1 MSTNFKSLLTSIRS
15 MVLKLLP
22 AYKLFAGRKTETTT
36 VKICEGTLQ
45 EEGSLTLLDD
55 SFAGFVEGETY
66 DVVLNGQSLKVT
78 ASKINASGTI
88 GIADFTDAA
97 NKNIY
102 MVAMINEF
110 IGCMAVGTYIGATIS
125 VSQTKTATT
134 ERYDIKKL
142 PVECLPNGVAKTKDV
157 RAAKSA
163 AAAAQS
169 TANDA
174 KTAAE
179 TAQTTANAAQTT
191 ANAAQ
196 ATAENALE
204 RVVEPYTRN
213 MQMAPLYKNGGFS
226 AWRDVV
232 QTISYNK
239 TEGYFFVNS
248 FDTTAL
254 KKEDMPK
261 GVFCVNVY
269 VENKS
274 ATAFLTKLV
283 NATDS
288 GSWSVSGFAVI
299 TDKHSRTGEVLYV
312 SSNDISQ
319 IEAKGLFLTFRAPD
333 SMLLKSSTANSTKQF
348 RITVDDSGV
357 IFATDSDGTVYTLG
371 AKGDKGDKG
380 DPGDPYTLTDA
391 DKQTIT
397 NAVLAALPTWTGGD
411 F

>member
-78 ASKINASGTI
+78 AGPVGDGLI
-88 GIADFTDAA
+88 GIADLTDPAK
-97 NKNIY
+97 KNGY
-102 MVAMINEF
+102 AVALVNGSIVCLAM
-110 IGCMAVGTYIGATIS
+110 GTYIGATIS
-125 VSQTKTATT
+125 VSQTKTVTT
-134 ERYDIKKL
+134 ERYEIKKL

-196 ATAENALE
+196 TTAENALE

-213 MQMAPLYKNGGFS
+213 MQMAPLYQNGGFS

-232 QTISYNK
+232 QIISYNK

-254 KKEDMPK
+254 KGEDMPTN
-261 GVFCVNVY
+261 VFCVKVH
-269 VENKS
+269 VGNKS
-274 ATAFLTKLV
+274 ATAFLTKGV
-283 NATDS
+283 DAYGS
-288 GSWSVSGFAVI
+288 GSWFVSGFAVI
-299 TDKHSRTGEVLYV
+299 TDKYFRTGEVLYV
-312 SSNDISQ
+312 SSNAISQ
-319 IEAKGLFLTFRAPD
+319 IDAKGLFLTFRAPD
-333 SMLLKSSTANSTKQF
+333 SMLLKSSTADSTKQF
-348 RITVDDSGV
+348 RITVDDSG
-357 IFATDSDGTVYTLG
+357 
-371 AKGDKGDKG
+371 
-380 DPGDPYTLTDA
+380 TLT
-391 DKQTIT
+391 TTEIT
-397 NAVLAALPTWTGGD
+397 E
-411 F
+411 

>member
-22 AYKLFAGRKTETTT
+22 AYKLFAGKKTETTT
-36 VKICEGTLQ
+36 VNICEGTLQ
-45 EEGSLTLLDD
+45 EEGYLTLLDD

-78 ASKINASGTI
+78 AGPVGGGLI
-88 GIADFTDAA
+88 GISDATDAA
-97 NKNIY
+97 NGNSY
-102 MVAMINEF
+102 
-110 IGCMAVGTYIGATIS
+110 AVSLVNGSIVYQAFGTFVGATIS

-134 ERYDIKKL
+134 ERYEIKKL

-191 ANAAQ
+191 A
-196 ATAENALE
+196 ENALE

-213 MQMAPLYKNGGFS
+213 VQMAPLYKNGGFS
-226 AWRDVV
+226 AWREVV
-232 QTISYNK
+232 QQILYNK
-239 TEGYFFVNS
+239 TEGYFFVNA

-254 KKEDMPK
+254 KEEDMPD
-261 GVFCVNVY
+261 GVFCVKVY
-269 VENKS
+269 VGNKI
-274 ATAFLTKLV
+274 ATAFLTQGV
-283 NATDS
+283 NATGS
-288 GSWSVSGFAVI
+288 GPWFVSGFAVI
-299 TDKHSRTGEVLYV
+299 TDKYSRTGEVLYV

-319 IEAKGLFLTFRAPD
+319 IESKGLFLTFRAPD

>member
-78 ASKINASGTI
+78 AGPVGDGLI
-88 GIADFTDAA
+88 GIADLTDPAK
-97 NKNIY
+97 KNVY
-102 MVAMINEF
+102 AVALVNGSIVCLAM
-110 IGCMAVGTYIGATIS
+110 GTYIGATIS
-125 VSQTKTATT
+125 VSQTKTVTT
-134 ERYDIKKL
+134 ERYEIKKL

-191 ANAAQ
+191 AENAQTAADNAQ
-196 ATAENALE
+196 TAANTALE
-204 RVVEPYTRN
+204 RTVEPYTRN
-213 MQMAPLYKNGGFS
+213 TPMAPLYKNGGFS
-226 AWRDVV
+226 AWREVV
-232 QTISYNK
+232 QMISYNK

-254 KKEDMPK
+254 KGEDMPTN
-261 GVFCVNVY
+261 VFCVEVY
-269 VENKS
+269 VGNQS
-274 ATAFLTKLV
+274 ATAFLTKGV
-283 NATDS
+283 DAYGS
-288 GSWSVSGFAVI
+288 GSWYVSGFAVI
-299 TDKHSRTGEVLYV
+299 TDKDFRTGEVLYV
-312 SSNDISQ
+312 ISNDISQ

-333 SMLLKSSTANSTKQF
+333 SILLKSSTANSTKQF
-348 RITVDDSGV
+348 RITVDDSG
-357 IFATDSDGTVYTLG
+357 
-371 AKGDKGDKG
+371 
-380 DPGDPYTLTDA
+380 TLT
-391 DKQTIT
+391 TTEIT
-397 NAVLAALPTWTGGD
+397 E
-411 F
+411 

>member
-45 EEGSLTLLDD
+45 DNGSLTLLDD

-66 DVVLNGQSLKVT
+66 DVVLNGQPLKVT
-78 ASKINASGTI
+78 AGPVGEGLIVIS
-88 GIADFTDAA
+88 DLTDVTNGNGYAVALA
-97 NKNIY
+97 NGSI
-102 MVAMINEF
+102 VCLAM
-110 IGCMAVGTYIGATIS
+110 GTYIGATIS

-134 ERYDIKKL
+134 ERYEIKKL

-191 ANAAQ
+191 A
-196 ATAENALE
+196 ENALE

-213 MQMAPLYKNGGFS
+213 VQMAPLYKNGGFS

-232 QTISYNK
+232 QKILYNK

-254 KKEDMPK
+254 KGEDMPK

-269 VENKS
+269 VGNQS
-274 ATAFLTKLV
+274 ATAFLTKGV
-283 NATDS
+283 NASGS
-288 GSWSVSGFAVI
+288 GSWFVSGFAVI
-299 TDKHSRTGEVLYV
+299 TDKDFRTGEVLYV
-312 SSNDISQ
+312 SSNAISQ

-348 RITVDDSGV
+348 RITVDDSG
-357 IFATDSDGTVYTLG
+357 
-371 AKGDKGDKG
+371 
-380 DPGDPYTLTDA
+380 TLT
-391 DKQTIT
+391 TTEIT
-397 NAVLAALPTWTGGD
+397 E
-411 F
+411 

>member
-66 DVVLNGQSLKVT
+66 DVVLNGQSFKVT
-78 ASKINASGTI
+78 ASQIFDGLI
-88 GIADFTDAA
+88 GIADLTDPAK
-97 NKNIY
+97 KNGY
-102 MVAMINEF
+102 AVALVNGSIVCLAM
-110 IGCMAVGTYIGATIS
+110 GTYIGATIS
-125 VSQTKTATT
+125 VSQTKTVTT

-179 TAQTTANAAQTT
+179 TAQTTANAAQAT

-196 ATAENALE
+196 TTAENALE

-226 AWRDVV
+226 AWRAVV

-254 KKEDMPK
+254 KEEDMPK

-269 VENKS
+269 VGNKS
-274 ATAFLTKLV
+274 ATAFLTKGV
-283 NATDS
+283 KATGS
-288 GSWSVSGFAVI
+288 GSWYVSGFAVI
-299 TDKHSRTGEVLYV
+299 TDKNFRTGEVLYV

-333 SMLLKSSTANSTKQF
+333 SMLLKSSTENSTKQF
-348 RITVDDSGV
+348 RITVDDSG
-357 IFATDSDGTVYTLG
+357 
-371 AKGDKGDKG
+371 
-380 DPGDPYTLTDA
+380 TLT
-391 DKQTIT
+391 TTEIT
-397 NAVLAALPTWTGGD
+397 E
-411 F
+411 

>member
-1 MSTNFKSLLTSIRS
+1 MESGVSRISSKELSAR
-15 MVLKLLP
+15 M
-22 AYKLFAGRKTETTT
+22 
-36 VKICEGTLQ
+36 
-45 EEGSLTLLDD
+45 
-55 SFAGFVEGETY
+55 
-66 DVVLNGQSLKVT
+66 KVT
-78 ASKINASGTI
+78 ASQIHASGTI
-88 GIADFTDAA
+88 GIGDLTDHQNGYA
-97 NKNIY
+97 
-102 MVAMINEF
+102 VAMLNGF
-110 IGCMAVGTYIGATIS
+110 ILCQAMGTYIGATIS

-134 ERYDIKKL
+134 ERYEIKKL

-196 ATAENALE
+196 TTAENALE

-213 MQMAPLYKNGGFS
+213 VQMAPLYKNGGFS

-232 QTISYNK
+232 QKILYNK
-239 TEGYFFVNS
+239 TEGYFFVNA

-254 KKEDMPK
+254 KEEDMPD

-269 VENKS
+269 VENKI
-274 ATAFLTKLV
+274 ATAFLTKKV
-283 NATDS
+283 NAFGS
-288 GSWSVSGFAVI
+288 GSWFVSGFAVI
-299 TDKHSRTGEVLYV
+299 TDKHFRTGEVLYV

-380 DPGDPYTLTDA
+380 DPYTLTDA

>member
-78 ASKINASGTI
+78 AGPVGDGLI
-88 GIADFTDAA
+88 GIADLTDPAK
-97 NKNIY
+97 KNGYVVSLVNGSIVY
-102 MVAMINEF
+102 QAF
-110 IGCMAVGTYIGATIS
+110 GTFVGATIS

-134 ERYDIKKL
+134 ERYEIKKL

-191 ANAAQ
+191 AENAQ
-196 ATAENALE
+196 TAANTALE
-204 RVVEPYTRN
+204 RTVEPYTRN
-213 MQMAPLYKNGGFS
+213 TPMAPLYKNGGFS
-226 AWRDVV
+226 AWRNVV
-232 QTISYNK
+232 QGFSYNK
-239 TEGYFFVNS
+239 TEGYFFVNA

-254 KKEDMPK
+254 KSEDMPYD
-261 GVFCVNVY
+261 VFCAKVY
-269 VENKS
+269 VGNKS
-274 ATAFLTKLV
+274 ATAFLTKV
-283 NATDS
+283 VKATGS
-288 GSWSVSGFAVI
+288 GSWYVSGFAVI
-299 TDKHSRTGEVLYV
+299 TDEQFRTGEVLYV

-333 SMLLKSSTANSTKQF
+333 SMLLKSSTADSTKQF
-348 RITVDDSGV
+348 RITVDDSG
-357 IFATDSDGTVYTLG
+357 
-371 AKGDKGDKG
+371 
-380 DPGDPYTLTDA
+380 TLT
-391 DKQTIT
+391 TTEIT
-397 NAVLAALPTWTGGD
+397 E
-411 F
+411 

>member
-110 IGCMAVGTYIGATIS
+110 IGCMAAGTYIGATIS
-125 VSQTKTATT
+125 VSQTKTETT
-134 ERYDIKKL
+134 ARYDIKKL

-191 ANAAQ
+191 A
-196 ATAENALE
+196 ENALE

-213 MQMAPLYKNGGFS
+213 VQMAPLYKNGGFS

-232 QTISYNK
+232 QKISYNK
-239 TEGYFFVNS
+239 TEGYFFVNA

-269 VENKS
+269 LENKS
-274 ATAFLTKLV
+274 ATAFLTKGV
-283 NATDS
+283 NASGS
-288 GSWSVSGFAVI
+288 GSWYVSGFAVI
-299 TDKHSRTGEVLYV
+299 TEKHFRTGEVLYV

-348 RITVDDSGV
+348 RITVDD
-357 IFATDSDGTVYTLG
+357 TG
-371 AKGDKGDKG
+371 A
-380 DPGDPYTLTDA
+380 LT
-391 DKQTIT
+391 TTEIT
-397 NAVLAALPTWTGGD
+397 E
-411 F
+411 

>member
-36 VKICEGTLQ
+36 VNICEGTLQ

-55 SFAGFVEGETY
+55 SFAGIVEGETY

-110 IGCMAVGTYIGATIS
+110 IGCMAVGTFVGATIS

-134 ERYDIKKL
+134 ERYEIKKL

-179 TAQTTANAAQTT
+179 TAQTTANAAQATANAAQAT

-232 QTISYNK
+232 QKISYNK

-254 KKEDMPK
+254 KEEDMPK

-269 VENKS
+269 VGNKS
-274 ATAFLTKLV
+274 ATAFLTKGLK
-283 NATDS
+283 AS
-288 GSWSVSGFAVI
+288 GSGLWFVSGFAVI
-299 TDKHSRTGEVLYV
+299 TDKQFRTGEVLYV
-312 SSNDISQ
+312 ISNDISQ

-348 RITVDDSGV
+348 RITVDDSG
-357 IFATDSDGTVYTLG
+357 
-371 AKGDKGDKG
+371 
-380 DPGDPYTLTDA
+380 TLT
-391 DKQTIT
+391 TTEIT
-397 NAVLAALPTWTGGD
+397 E
-411 F
+411 

>member
-78 ASKINASGTI
+78 ASQIFDGLI
-88 GIADFTDAA
+88 GIADLTDAA
-97 NKNIY
+97 NGNGYVVSLVNGSI
-102 MVAMINEF
+102 VCQAI
-110 IGCMAVGTYIGATIS
+110 GTYIGATIS

-134 ERYDIKKL
+134 ERYEIKKL

-163 AAAAQS
+163 ATAAQS

-196 ATAENALE
+196 ATANAAQATAENALE

-213 MQMAPLYKNGGFS
+213 TPMAPLYKNGGFS
-226 AWRDVV
+226 AWREVV
-232 QTISYNK
+232 QGFWYNK

-254 KKEDMPK
+254 KSEDMPE

-269 VENKS
+269 VGNKS
-274 ATAFLTKLV
+274 ATAFLTKGV
-283 NATDS
+283 KATGS
-288 GSWSVSGFAVI
+288 GSWYVTGFAVI
-299 TDKHSRTGEVLYV
+299 TDGYYRTGEVLYV

-348 RITVDDSGV
+348 RITVDDSG
-357 IFATDSDGTVYTLG
+357 
-371 AKGDKGDKG
+371 
-380 DPGDPYTLTDA
+380 TLT
-391 DKQTIT
+391 TTEIT
-397 NAVLAALPTWTGGD
+397 E
-411 F
+411 

>member
-22 AYKLFAGRKTETTT
+22 AYKLFAGRKTETKT

-45 EEGSLTLLDD
+45 QDGLLTLLDD

-66 DVVLNGQSLKVT
+66 DVILNGQSLKVT
-78 ASKINASGTI
+78 ASQIFDGLI
-88 GIADFTDAA
+88 GIADLTDPAK
-97 NKNIY
+97 KNGY
-102 MVAMINEF
+102 AVALFNGSIL
-110 IGCMAVGTYIGATIS
+110 CMALGTYIGATIS

-134 ERYDIKKL
+134 ERYEIKKL

-191 ANAAQ
+191 A
-196 ATAENALE
+196 ENALE

-213 MQMAPLYKNGGFS
+213 VQMAPLYKNGGFS

-232 QTISYNK
+232 QKILYNK

-254 KKEDMPK
+254 KEEDMPK

-269 VENKS
+269 VGNKS
-274 ATAFLTKLV
+274 ATAFLTKGV
-283 NATDS
+283 KATGS
-288 GSWSVSGFAVI
+288 GSWYVSGFAVI
-299 TDKHSRTGEVLYV
+299 TDKHFRTGEVMYV

-333 SMLLKSSTANSTKQF
+333 SILLKSSTANSTKQF
-348 RITVDDSGV
+348 RITVDDSG
-357 IFATDSDGTVYTLG
+357 
-371 AKGDKGDKG
+371 
-380 DPGDPYTLTDA
+380 TLT
-391 DKQTIT
+391 TTEIT
-397 NAVLAALPTWTGGD
+397 E
-411 F
+411 

>member
-22 AYKLFAGRKTETTT
+22 AYKLFAGRKTETTS
-36 VKICEGTLQ
+36 VKICAGTLQ
-45 EEGSLTLLDD
+45 KSGPLTLLDD

-66 DVVLNGQSLKVT
+66 DVILNGQSLKVT
-78 ASKINASGTI
+78 AVPVGNGLI
-88 GIADFTDAA
+88 GIADLTDATKQNGYA
-97 NKNIY
+97 
-102 MVAMINEF
+102 VALVNGSILGQAM
-110 IGCMAVGTYIGATIS
+110 GTYIGATIS

-134 ERYDIKKL
+134 ERYEIKKL

-196 ATAENALE
+196 TTAENALE

-213 MQMAPLYKNGGFS
+213 VQMAPLYKNGGFS

-232 QTISYNK
+232 QKILYNK

-254 KKEDMPK
+254 KAEDMPK

-269 VENKS
+269 VENKI
-274 ATAFLTKLV
+274 ATAFLTKKV
-283 NATDS
+283 NASGS
-288 GSWSVSGFAVI
+288 GSWFVSGFAVI
-299 TDKHSRTGEVLYV
+299 TDKHFRTGEVLYV

-333 SMLLKSSTANSTKQF
+333 SMPLKSSTANSTKQF

-380 DPGDPYTLTDA
+380 DPYTLTDA

>member
-1 MSTNFKSLLTSIRS
+1 

-36 VKICEGTLQ
+36 VNICEGTLQ

-55 SFAGFVEGETY
+55 SFAGFIEGKTY

-78 ASKINASGTI
+78 ASQMDAEVLI
-88 GIADFTDAA
+88 GIADFTDVTNGNGYA
-97 NKNIY
+97 
-102 MVAMINEF
+102 VALFNGSIVCQAM
-110 IGCMAVGTYIGATIS
+110 GTYIGSTIS

-134 ERYDIKKL
+134 EHYEIKKL

-191 ANAAQ
+191 A
-196 ATAENALE
+196 ENALE

-213 MQMAPLYKNGGFS
+213 VQMAPLYKNGGFS

-254 KKEDMPK
+254 KEEDMPK

-269 VENKS
+269 VGNKS
-274 ATAFLTKLV
+274 ATAFLTKRV
-283 NATDS
+283 KATGS
-288 GSWSVSGFAVI
+288 GSWYVSGFAVI
-299 TDKHSRTGEVLYV
+299 TDEHFRTGEVLYV

-348 RITVDDSGV
+348 RITIDDSGV
-357 IFATDSDGTVYTLG
+357 ISATDSDGTVYTLG

>member
-78 ASKINASGTI
+78 AGPVGDGLIA
-88 GIADFTDAA
+88 IADLTDPAK
-97 NKNIY
+97 KNGY
-102 MVAMINEF
+102 AVALVNGSIVCLAM
-110 IGCMAVGTYIGATIS
+110 GTYIGATIS
-125 VSQTKTATT
+125 VSQTKTVTT
-134 ERYDIKKL
+134 ERYEIKKL

-179 TAQTTANAAQTT
+179 TAQTTANAAQAT

-196 ATAENALE
+196 TTAENALE
-204 RVVEPYTRN
+204 RTVEPYTRN
-213 MQMAPLYKNGGFS
+213 TPMAPLYKNGGFS

-232 QTISYNK
+232 QKILYNK
-239 TEGYFFVNS
+239 TEGYFFVNL

-254 KKEDMPK
+254 KEEDMPK

-269 VENKS
+269 VGNKS
-274 ATAFLTKLV
+274 ATAFLTKGV
-283 NATDS
+283 KATGS
-288 GSWSVSGFAVI
+288 GSWYVSGFAVI
-299 TDKHSRTGEVLYV
+299 TDEHFRTGEVLYV

-333 SMLLKSSTANSTKQF
+333 SILLKSSTANSTKQF
-348 RITVDDSGV
+348 RITVDDSG
-357 IFATDSDGTVYTLG
+357 
-371 AKGDKGDKG
+371 
-380 DPGDPYTLTDA
+380 TLT
-391 DKQTIT
+391 TTEIT
-397 NAVLAALPTWTGGD
+397 EK
-411 F
+411 

>member
-55 SFAGFVEGETY
+55 SFSGFVEGETY
-66 DVVLNGQSLKVT
+66 DVVLNGQLFKVT
-78 ASKINASGTI
+78 ASQMDDEGLI
-88 GIADFTDAA
+88 GIFDVTDAA
-97 NKNIY
+97 NGNGYVVSLVNGSI
-102 MVAMINEF
+102 VCQAM
-110 IGCMAVGTYIGATIS
+110 GTYIGATIS

-134 ERYDIKKL
+134 EHYEIKKL

-196 ATAENALE
+196 TTAENALE

-213 MQMAPLYKNGGFS
+213 VQMAPLYKNGGFS
-226 AWRDVV
+226 AWRNVV

-254 KKEDMPK
+254 KSEDMPYD
-261 GVFCVNVY
+261 VFCVNVY
-269 VENKS
+269 VGNKS
-274 ATAFLTKLV
+274 ATAFLTKGV
-283 NATDS
+283 KATGS
-288 GSWSVSGFAVI
+288 GSWYVSGFAVI
-299 TDKHSRTGEVLYV
+299 TDRYYRTGEVLYV

-333 SMLLKSSTANSTKQF
+333 SMLLKSSIENSTKQF
-348 RITVDDSGV
+348 RITVDDSG
-357 IFATDSDGTVYTLG
+357 
-371 AKGDKGDKG
+371 
-380 DPGDPYTLTDA
+380 TLT
-391 DKQTIT
+391 TTEIT
-397 NAVLAALPTWTGGD
+397 E
-411 F
+411 